1 MFLRLLT
8 LAPLTS
14 MTDFFTGDEKKIQL
28 FPILSVFSA
37 TVKAHPLVHNLRG
50 LPQKLLPPTFAVKG
64 ERKAVGF
71 TVDEE
76 DLFFKA
82 LNE

>member
-1 MFLRLLT
+1 
-8 LAPLTS
+8 

-37 TVKAHPLVHNLRG
+37 TVKAHPLVHNLRD
-50 LPQKLLPPTFAVKG
+50 LSQKLLPPALTMKG

-71 TVDEE
+71 SVNEE
-76 DLFFKA
+76 NLFFKA

>member
-37 TVKAHPLVHNLRG
+37 TVKAHPLVHNLRD
-50 LPQKLLPPTFAVKG
+50 LSQKRLPPTFAVKG
-64 ERKAVGF
+64 KSKAVGF
-71 TVDEE
+71 TVDKEN
-76 DLFFKA
+76 LFFKA